1 MPPGLPPGNPDK
13 GLWIL
18 TEDEHDKLAAHAWY
32 NYQIS
37 RNPVPLKT
45 VWGNVPQEEKIAW
58 MNAVAGVLFSLSDK
72 HGLDAVVIDY

>member
-1 MPPGLPPGNPDK
+1 MENDK

-32 NYQIS
+32 SFTVTYE
-37 RNPVPLKT
+37 NPVL
-45 VWGNVPQEEKIAW
+45 VNWGQLSDEAKGAW
-58 MNAVAGVLFSLSDK
+58 RNAVASVLFSLSDK